1 VASSRKSGRRAGA
14 SGTREAIL
22 AAASTLFAE
31 RGYEGT
37 TIRAVAAEAG
47 VDPAL
52 VHHFHGTKEA
62 LFAAATRL
70 PYNPAE
76 VIPTLLADGRD
87 GAGERIVRFLLAA
100 WDDEARRA
108 PLLGLMRSALTHDPA
123 GGALADFLRAGVLA
137 PLTRALDGP
146 DAPLRAS
153 LVVSQV
159 AGVAIARYLVGIE
172 PLASAPPETVV
183 AAVAPTIQRY
193 LPAPLEDLP

>member
-1 VASSRKSGRRAGA
+1 MSSRRSGRRAGV

-31 RGYEGT
+31 RGYEAT

-76 VIPTLLADGRD
+76 AIPALLADGLD
-87 GAGERIVRFLLAA
+87 GAGERIVRFVVTT
-100 WDDEARRA
+100 WDDEERRA

-123 GGALADFLRAGVLA
+123 GGAITEFLRAGVLG

-146 DAPLRAS
+146 DAELRAA

-159 AGVAIARYLVGIE
+159 AGLAVLRYLVGVE
-172 PLASAPPETVV
+172 PLASAPPEAVV

-193 LPAPLEDLP
+193 LTGHL

>member
-1 VASSRKSGRRAGA
+1 VVSSGRSGRRAGT

-22 AAASTLFAE
+22 AAASALFAE
-31 RGYEGT
+31 RGYEAT

-76 VIPTLLADGRD
+76 VIPTLLGAGLD
-87 GAGERIVRFLLAA
+87 GAGERLVRFVVEA

-108 PLLGLMRSALTHDPA
+108 PLLGLLRSALTHDAA
-123 GGALADFLRAGVLA
+123 GGAVAEFLRAGVLA

-146 DAPLRAS
+146 DAPLRAA
-153 LVVSQV
+153 LVASQI
-159 AGVAIARYLVGIE
+159 AGLAVTRYLVGVE
-172 PLASAPPETVV
+172 PLASAAPDAV
-183 AAVAPTIQRY
+183 AAAVGPTLQRY
-193 LPAPLEDLP
+193 LTGPLEEAP

>member
-1 VASSRKSGRRAGA
+1 MSSRRSGRRAGA

-31 RGYEGT
+31 RGYEAT

-52 VHHFHGTKEA
+52 VHHFHGTKAA

-76 VIPTLLADGRD
+76 AIPALLADGLD
-87 GAGERIVRFLLAA
+87 GAGERIVRFVVTT
-100 WDDEARRA
+100 WDDEERRA

-123 GGALADFLRAGVLA
+123 GGAITEFLRAGVLG

-146 DAPLRAS
+146 DAELRAA

-159 AGVAIARYLVGIE
+159 AGLAVLRYLVGVE
-172 PLASAPPETVV
+172 PLASAPPDAVV

-193 LPAPLEDLP
+193 LTGPLEDPA

>member
-1 VASSRKSGRRAGA
+1 MSSRRSGRRAGA

-31 RGYEGT
+31 RGYEAT

-76 VIPTLLADGRD
+76 TIPALLADGLD
-87 GAGERIVRFLLAA
+87 GAGERIVRFVVTT
-100 WDDEARRA
+100 WDDEERRA

-123 GGALADFLRAGVLA
+123 GGAITEFLRAGVLG

-146 DAPLRAS
+146 DAELRAA

-159 AGVAIARYLVGIE
+159 AGLAVLRYLVGVE
-172 PLASAPPETVV
+172 PLASAPPDAVV

-193 LPAPLEDLP
+193 LTGPLEDPA